1 MKGKRVSQSPW
12 CPRCRTD
19 IPAGLACPRCGS
31 LPVQASQGGD
41 SALFEANCQAAL
53 NVVGAHAGAAPQT
66 AAHAP
71 ASPPTS
77 PQAPLTAETSASAAS
92 NGPGSAAV
100 SHMSTRSLADAAGG
114 RVSPVPRTD
123 EPWTLRPVPRPDA
136 RAGAQRD
143 SRQDLVPRSDRPV
156 TARKRYDVVAIIAL
170 LLGVSGL
177 GPIAALA
184 GIWGRSRVRHHPN
197 RKGYALATVGLWL
210 GLAASVVYVW
220 LALRFMFPVA

>member
-1 MKGKRVSQSPW
+1 MSQSPW

-31 LPVQASQGGD
+31 LPVQASQSGD
-41 SALFEANCQAAL
+41 SALFEANRQAAL
-53 NVVGAHAGAAPQT
+53 NVVGAHAGVAPQT
-66 AAHAP
+66 AVH
-71 ASPPTS
+71 SPPS
-77 PQAPLTAETSASAAS
+77 PPAPPQAPLPAETSASGAS
-92 NGPGSAAV
+92 HGPGVAAI
-100 SHMSTRSLADAAGG
+100 SHMSTRSLANAAGG
-114 RVSPVPRTD
+114 RVSPVPRAD
-123 EPWTLRPVPRPDA
+123 EPWTLRPVPRPDV
-136 RAGAQRD
+136 RSETH

-170 LLGVSGL
+170 LLGVCGL